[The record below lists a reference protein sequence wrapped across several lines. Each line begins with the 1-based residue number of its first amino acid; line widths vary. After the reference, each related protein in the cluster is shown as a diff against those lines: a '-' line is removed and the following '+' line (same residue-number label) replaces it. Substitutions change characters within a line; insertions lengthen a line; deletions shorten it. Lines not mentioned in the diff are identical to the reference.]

1 VYKVAFH
8 LNALGANVP
17 KSVYT
22 AAYRQLTKM
31 LVKARTEAELTQAEL
46 AEAIGWQQTD
56 ISKVERGERR
66 IDVIEFLQF
75 AKVLDIDAQEFM
87 RELQG
92 TRLH

>member
-1 VYKVAFH
+1 
-8 LNALGANVP
+8 
-17 KSVYT
+17 
-22 AAYRQLTKM
+22 M
-31 LVKARTEAELTQAEL
+31 LVKARTEAALTQAEL

-75 AKVLDIDAQEFM
+75 AKVLNIDAQEFM

>member
-1 VYKVAFH
+1 
-8 LNALGANVP
+8 
-17 KSVYT
+17 
-22 AAYRQLTKM
+22 M

-75 AKVLDIDAQEFM
+75 AKVLDIDAQEFI

-92 TRLH
+92 TRLR

>member
-1 VYKVAFH
+1 
-8 LNALGANVP
+8 
-17 KSVYT
+17 
-22 AAYRQLTKM
+22 M
-31 LVKARTEAELTQAEL
+31 LIKARTEAELTQAEL

>member
-1 VYKVAFH
+1 VYKIAFR

-17 KSVYT
+17 KSVFT
-22 AAYRQLTKM
+22 SAYRKLTKM
-31 LVKARTEAELTQAEL
+31 LVKARTEADLTQAEL

-92 TRLH
+92 TRLR